1 MRMRVRLARP
11 AVIIGIA
18 LGSVVLLGLAAILI
32 GSLAHP
38 STSRIATGP
47 VDGVRRAT
55 FQLLDGATS
64 VRLKAGALGDDLYRV
79 SVPADA
85 GIRPEVDRDGS
96 DVRLRLLPAPGGN
109 SGIVDVVIN
118 EKVGWALQTL
128 GGAREVRI
136 DMTGGN
142 PSAIHLAGGAGL
154 IDVALPR
161 PSAAVPVIMTG
172 GVDQF
177 RVRVPSG
184 TPVRVTAASGA
195 GTVTVDGQVH
205 QGVAGGQSFTANGW
219 RDGGPGVDVRAQAGA
234 GAVQISAG

>member
-1 MRMRVRLARP
+1 MRVRLSRP

-18 LGSVVLLGLAAILI
+18 LGAVVLLGLAAILI
-32 GSLAHP
+32 GSLARP
-38 STSRIATGP
+38 SASRTATGP
-47 VDGVRRAT
+47 VDGVRSAT
-55 FQLLDGATS
+55 FQLMDGATS
-64 VRLKAGALGDDLYRV
+64 VRLRAGALGDDLYRV

-85 GIRPEVDRDGS
+85 GLRPQVDRDGG
-96 DVRLRLLPAPGGN
+96 DVRLRLRPAAGGR
-109 SGIVDVVIN
+109 SGIVEIVVN
-118 EKVGWALQTL
+118 EKVGWALRTL
-128 GGAREVRI
+128 GGTRELRI

-142 PSAIHLAGGAGL
+142 PSEIQLAGGASL
-154 IDVALPR
+154 IDLALPH
-161 PSAAVPVIMTG
+161 PPASLPVIMAG

-177 RVRVPSG
+177 RVRLPAG

-234 GAVQISAG
+234 GVVQVSAG

>member
-1 MRMRVRLARP
+1 MKVRLTRP

-18 LGSVVLLGLAAILI
+18 LGAVVVLGLAAILI
-32 GSLAHP
+32 GALAHP
-38 STSRIATGP
+38 STSRTATGP
-47 VDGVRRAT
+47 VDGVRSAT
-55 FQLLDGATS
+55 FQLMDGATS
-64 VRLKAGALGDDLYRV
+64 VRFTAEALGDDLYRV

-85 GIRPEVDRDGS
+85 GIRPEVDRDGG
-96 DVRLRLLPAPGGN
+96 DVRLRLRPASDGG
-109 SGIVDVVIN
+109 SGIVNIVVN
-118 EKVGWALQTL
+118 EKIGWALRTL
-128 GGAREVRI
+128 GGAREIRI
-136 DMTGGN
+136 DMTGGS
-142 PSAIHLAGGAGL
+142 PSEINLAGGASL

-195 GTVTVDGQVH
+195 GAVTVDGQVH

-219 RDGGPGVDVRAQAGA
+219 QAGGPGVDVRAQAGA
-234 GAVQISAG
+234 GVVQVSAG